1 MRRMPL
7 VKNEVMVLASFRGRC
22 PGSFFGEGGAVGGI
36 PHTGGD
42 GPVEGKGDDQDIEM
56 PTPLRQEGDDTAV
69 GPDPAQQRQYRNIS
83 RYGSGYRL
91 PCARRGSGTSA
102 NAARRLENG
111 AIAPSHQGA
120 CYRFRLFGSEVDSF
134 SDRKPRTDSSC
145 ENIPYAGRIEQS
157 WVGTQGCSML
167 WTGDE

>member
-69 GPDPAQQRQYRNIS
+69 GPGPAQQRQYR
-83 RYGSGYRL
+83 
-91 PCARRGSGTSA
+91 
-102 NAARRLENG
+102 E
-111 AIAPSHQGA
+111 HQQIRQRIPLA
-120 CYRFRLFGSEVDSF
+120 LRP
-134 SDRKPRTDSSC
+134 PR
-145 ENIPYAGRIEQS
+145 
-157 WVGTQGCSML
+157 VGNVR
-167 WTGDE
+167 